1 LHDGQSEKASRR
13 GFANI
18 KDAAMK
24 NCDNNTDKVE
34 QKSSK
39 EVDNRKC
46 VCVYVCDN
54 ALVRVSIN
62 GVFAQHK

>member
-1 LHDGQSEKASRR
+1 
-13 GFANI
+13 
-18 KDAAMK
+18 MK
-24 NCDNNTDKVE
+24 NCDNNIDKVE

-39 EVDNRKC
+39 EGDNSKC
-46 VCVYVCDN
+46 VCVCVCDN